1 MKLMVSKSD
10 NIKIKVY
17 CWEVDNEVEA
27 SHQKSDAP
35 QDVDVVEQVE
45 FTFRKP
51 NYADSNIIIRN
62 SNFRADGEDTSLN
75 VTAFQEQILRSLLI
89 DWDMKDD
96 DGNKVSLNNV
106 SISNLVP
113 AVARASVAGALEL
126 IKI

>member
-1 MKLMVSKSD
+1 MQLLVNKTDFVKV
-10 NIKIKVY
+10 KVY
-17 CWEVDNEVEA
+17 CWEVDGEVEA
-27 SHQKSDAP
+27 SHQKTDVP

-75 VTAFQEQILRSLLI
+75 VTAFQEQILRSLLV

-113 AVARASVAGALEL
+113 AVARSSVAGALEV